1 MFNLRS
7 LAGAAAT
14 VAIVLV
20 AGSCDTQREPLGPTI
35 GPPSFHFGA
44 PLFCISFKMTGGGRI
59 DYPPGT
65 GEKNPPPSRD
75 FQTFGAHVIASAEEV
90 NGECLLEV
98 KGSLQWVD
106 HSIRIDGRPL
116 TLHSIEITF
125 AETFDPDETFDCEDG
140 SARWGGKLVLRN
152 TGEDYDFEVFDCDNG
167 EPGRGRDGF
176 GIRVTEDEDGNEGA
190 VFYQV
195 LCPNPALPPAEPSC
209 TLTGGNRQFHE
220 TT

>member
-1 MFNLRS
+1 MCNLRS
-7 LAGAAAT
+7 LAVSAAT

-20 AGSCDTQREPLGPTI
+20 AWSCDTQPEPLGPTI
-35 GPPSFHFGA
+35 DRPLFHFGA
-44 PLFCISFKMTGGGRI
+44 PLCEPFKMTGGGRI

-65 GEKNPPPSRD
+65 GERNSPASQQ
-75 FQTFGAHVIASAEEV
+75 FQTFGAHVIGSGERDENNVCLAE
-90 NGECLLEV
+90 

-106 HSIRIDGRPL
+106 HSIRINGRPL
-116 TLHSIEITF
+116 NLHSIEITF
-125 AETFDPDETFDCEDG
+125 AETFSPDETDCSDG
-140 SARWGGKLVLRN
+140 SAHWGGKLVVRN

-167 EPGRGRDGF
+167 EPGSGQDGF
-176 GIRVTEDEDGNEGA
+176 GIRVTEDEDGDEGV

>member
-20 AGSCDTQREPLGPTI
+20 AWSCDTQREPLGPTI
-35 GPPSFHFGA
+35 GPPSFHFQA

-65 GEKNPPPSRD
+65 GEKNPPPSHD
-75 FQTFGAHVIASAEEV
+75 FQTFGAHVIASAKEV

-106 HSIRIDGRPL
+106 HSIRINGRPL
-116 TLHSIEITF
+116 NLHSTEITF
-125 AETFDPDETFDCEDG
+125 AETFDPEETACLDG
-140 SARWGGKLVLRN
+140 SARWGGTLVVRN
-152 TGEDYDFEVFDCDNG
+152 TGDEVPFTVFDCDNG
-167 EPGRGRDGF
+167 EPGAGNDGF
-176 GIRVTEDEDGNEGA
+176 GISTTIRVNGVLVPYA
-190 VFYQV
+190 V
-195 LCPNPALPPAEPSC
+195 LCPDEVSAGPTC
-209 TLTGGNRQFHE
+209 TLTGGNRQFHP
-220 TT
+220 TK